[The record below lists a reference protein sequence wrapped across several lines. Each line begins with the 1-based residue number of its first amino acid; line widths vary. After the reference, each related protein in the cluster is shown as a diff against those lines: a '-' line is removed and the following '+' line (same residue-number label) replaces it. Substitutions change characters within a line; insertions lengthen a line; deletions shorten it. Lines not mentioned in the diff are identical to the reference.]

1 MTIFSPFV
9 TWWNGMT
16 LLQQIFA
23 ACAIP
28 ATLILIIQ
36 SIMLIVGLAGNADS
50 ADNGEGDHDSGDG
63 EADGSDFDDSDLDD
77 TDAGDSDFDMDSD
90 TDDADFD
97 DTDFDDA
104 ADADDSDFDDASD
117 ADDSDFDDSGD
128 ADGDAGSG
136 TDGAGHESGTN
147 YHVSDRNDVNA
158 VRHQGAHQSSGL
170 RLFTVRGI
178 VAFLAIGGW
187 LGVSMI
193 DLKLSP
199 APAVVIAVVGG
210 FAAMLL
216 CALVIRWSVRLQENG
231 TMSLKNAV
239 AHTATV
245 YIPIPPE
252 RNGYGKV
259 TMTLQESYVELEA
272 ITDSKEKIPTGAEV
286 LVVGIADKNTLIVR
300 PL

>member
-1 MTIFSPFV
+1 MTIFDPFI

-36 SIMLIVGLAGNADS
+36 SIMLIVGLTGNADS
-50 ADNGEGDHDSGDG
+50 SDNGEGDHDSGDD
-63 EADGSDFDDSDLDD
+63 ADTDSPDTDGFDNDSDLDD
-77 TDAGDSDFDMDSD
+77 TSDFDEAS
-90 TDDADFD
+90 DADGL
-97 DTDFDDA
+97 
-104 ADADDSDFDDASD
+104 DDASD
-117 ADDSDFDDSGD
+117 AGD
-128 ADGDAGSG
+128 TDMDDAGSG
-136 TDGAGHESGTN
+136 FDSDTDSDGDGIPDTDQGAGTN
-147 YHVSDRNDVNA
+147 YHVSDRNDVNT
-158 VRHQGAHQSSGL
+158 VRHTGGHHSSGL
-170 RLFTVRGI
+170 RLFTIRGI

-199 APAVVIAVVGG
+199 ALTVAIAVAGG

-216 CALVIRWSVRLQENG
+216 CALVIRWSVKLQENG
-231 TMSLKNAV
+231 TMSLKNAI

-252 RNGYGKV
+252 RHGFGKV

-272 ITDSKEKIPTGAEV
+272 VTDCKDRIPTGTEV
-286 LVVGIADKNTLIVR
+286 LVVGIADKNTLLVR